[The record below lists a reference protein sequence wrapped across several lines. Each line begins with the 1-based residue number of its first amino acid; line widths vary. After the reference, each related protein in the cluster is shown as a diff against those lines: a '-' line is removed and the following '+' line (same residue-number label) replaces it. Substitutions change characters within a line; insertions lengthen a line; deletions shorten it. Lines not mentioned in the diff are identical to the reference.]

1 MLLIPKGYR
10 RIWLWKESRKH
21 TEALNLYQFYLKT
34 VTFFKNQILI
44 LGRVNYMIKSTVLW
58 VLKKDASLFLT
69 FSFTDSFDC
78 TLNEIV

>member
-58 VLKKDASLFLT
+58 FLRGMPPSFLPLVLLT
-69 FSFTDSFDC
+69 
-78 TLNEIV
+78 LLIAL